1 MENMSSA
8 PEKRGLWG
16 VATLLGMLLVVF
28 VAVMIVQQG
37 YSFVQAVKGKKP
49 DNTIAVSGLGK
60 VKAVPDTAIV
70 TLGVIAQ
77 GKDAK
82 EAQNMAVDK
91 INKITAFVKSLGIA
105 KEDITTTQAS
115 INPRYNYE
123 SGQSKIVGFD
133 SNQNVT
139 VKVRGVD
146 KSADVVGKLM
156 AGAVDNGANQVYGSQ
171 FTIDDPDALQQEARK
186 AAIVKAKEKAEELAK
201 AAGIK
206 LGKVVSVQETANGY
220 IPTPMYYADKAMG
233 IGGGGT
239 EPAMAPNVEP
249 GSQEVTQSVTLVFE
263 VK

>member
-37 YSFVQAVKGKKP
+37 YNFVQAVKGKKP
-49 DNTIAVSGLGK
+49 DNVISVSGEGK
-60 VKAVPDTAIV
+60 VKAVPDIAIV
-70 TLGVIAQ
+70 TLGVVAQ

-82 EAQNMAVDK
+82 ETQNIAVDK

-123 SGQSKIVGFD
+123 SGQSKITGFD

-146 KSADVVGKLM
+146 KNSDVVGKLM
-156 AGAVDNGANQVYGSQ
+156 SGAVDNGANQVYGSQ

-186 AAIVKAKEKAEELAK
+186 AAIVKAKQKAEELAQ

-206 LGKVVSVQETANGY
+206 LGKVVSVQDSSGGGY
-220 IPTPMYYADKAMG
+220 YPMPYATDKMAVGM
-233 IGGGGT
+233 GGGGR
-239 EPAMAPNVEP
+239 EAVAPSIEP
-249 GSQEVTQSVTLVFE
+249 GSQEVIQTVTLVFE